1 MRKRTLIVIGLA
13 LTFAVIQSCSSS
25 PEKGLL
31 QRYFSAVSMND
42 NDTMSQMAL
51 EPLQLD
57 VASWKIV
64 SVSPE
69 EITPFTLPEL
79 DKKEAELKKELEDH
93 VGPTIDAKDALDAAL
108 EDVDLARTAS
118 ARAAARKKAEEAQAK
133 YDEEYAKH
141 QELQKAYNDAKDASL
156 KEEEIAKFSIGV
168 RDLPSIR
175 YLTGN
180 VHSKDV
186 VISITP
192 KGGQAKEYRLPMRR
206 YVLTEEA
213 SGARYNGQWK
223 IIRFEPIS

>member
-13 LTFAVIQSCSSS
+13 LTFAVIQSCSST

-31 QRYFSAVSMND
+31 QRYFTAVSMND

-57 VASWKIV
+57 VESWKIV

-69 EITPFTLPEL
+69 EVTPFPLPEL

-93 VGPTIDAKDALDAAL
+93 VGPTIDAKDALDAAQ
-108 EDVDLARTAS
+108 EDVDLARTAA
-118 ARAAARKKAEEAQAK
+118 ARNAARKKLDEAQAK

-141 QELQKAYNDAKDASL
+141 QELQKAYNDAKDASA
-156 KEEEIAKFSIGV
+156 KEEQIAKFSLGV
-168 RDLPSIR
+168 RELPAIR
-175 YLTGN
+175 YLTGD

-186 VISITP
+186 VVSITT
-192 KGGQAKEYRLPMRR
+192 KSGETKEYRLPMRR

-223 IIRFEPIS
+223 IIRFEGMS